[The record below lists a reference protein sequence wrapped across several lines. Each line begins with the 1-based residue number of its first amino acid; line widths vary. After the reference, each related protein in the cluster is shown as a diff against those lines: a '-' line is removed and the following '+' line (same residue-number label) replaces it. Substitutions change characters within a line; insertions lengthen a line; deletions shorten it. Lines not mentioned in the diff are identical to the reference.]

1 MLAGQPWS
9 ERLLTESY
17 MPGQVI
23 FKEGDPPDALYVI
36 LEGKVA
42 LVKDTP
48 DSPVVIGY
56 HGADAIIG
64 EVSLLTDLA
73 RTTSLLA
80 VEPTTALVIPK
91 HEFETLFRE
100 QPSFRN
106 LVVQTTADRLADADE
121 RRVRMLAAERDLL
134 EQLESLTAE
143 TERLTEATQLR
154 QETMRYMIH
163 ELRNPLNLIVMAL
176 SAVEEDRAYAEDA
189 MSRRFLAM
197 AWGGVQRMAGL
208 IESLA
213 DIEQLELEKTALNLS
228 PVDMRDVVD
237 DVVDTFYGLAEASGV
252 GLMAF
257 HRDGDLPTV
266 TGDAERLRQVLANLV
281 DDGLKLTTS
290 DKPVT
295 IMTWR
300 VGNTVRVAVEDGGP
314 GIPPGRREQIFDRFA
329 LGPNGDSRS
338 RGGVGL
344 AYCYSAVKAH
354 GGHIWVEDPADGEG
368 ARIVFSLPG
377 TYPAGE

>member
-9 ERLLTESY
+9 EHLMTESY
-17 MPGQVI
+17 TPGQVI
-23 FKEGDPPDALYVI
+23 FKEGEPPDALYVI

-80 VEPTTALVIPK
+80 VEPTKALVIPR

-100 QPSFRN
+100 HPSFRD
-106 LVVQTTADRLADADE
+106 LIVQTTVDRLVDADE

-143 TERLTEATQLR
+143 TERLTEATRLR

-213 DIEQLELEKTALNLS
+213 DIEQLELERTALNLS
-228 PVDMRDVVD
+228 TVDVRDVVD
-237 DVVDTFYGLAEASGV
+237 EVVDTFYALAEASGV

-257 HRDGDLPTV
+257 HRDGDLPAV
-266 TGDAERLRQVLANLV
+266 TGDAQRLRQVVANLV

-314 GIPPGRREQIFDRFA
+314 GIPPERREQVFDRFA

-354 GGHIWVEDPADGEG
+354 GGHIWVEDPADGKG
-368 ARIVFSLPG
+368 TRIVFSLPG
-377 TYPAGE
+377 TYPAGG

>member
-9 ERLLTESY
+9 ERLMTESY

-23 FKEGDPPDALYVI
+23 FKEGEPPDALYVI

-56 HGADAIIG
+56 HGADAIVG

-80 VEPTTALVIPK
+80 VEPTTALVIPR
-91 HEFETLFRE
+91 HEFEMLFRE
-100 QPSFRN
+100 HPSFRDMI
-106 LVVQTTADRLADADE
+106 VQTTVDRLADADE

-134 EQLESLTAE
+134 EQLESLTEE
-143 TERLTEATQLR
+143 TERLTEATRLR

-213 DIEQLELEKTALNLS
+213 DIEQLELERTALNLS
-228 PVDMRDVVD
+228 TVDMREVVD
-237 DVVDTFYGLAEASGV
+237 DVVDTFYALAEASEV

-257 HRDGDLPTV
+257 HRDNDPLTV
-266 TGDAERLRQVLANLV
+266 TGDAERLRQVVANLV

-295 IMTWR
+295 VMTWR
-300 VGNTVRVAVEDGGP
+300 VGNTVRIAVEDGGP
-314 GIPPGRREQIFDRFA
+314 GIPPARREQIFDRFA

-368 ARIVFSLPG
+368 TRIVFSLPG
-377 TYPAGE
+377 AYPASG